1 MQIYDTDLDAQNKL
15 ISGAGELH
23 GDIEDDNSLVKGLL
37 GLKSKVGDIE
47 GGGYKLCV
55 DLDGIKDE

>member
-55 DLDGIKDE
+55 DFDGIKDE